1 MGVLRMLK
9 KKIWDNRTLSIIWL
23 IGAYFVSV
31 AFMVL
36 YGKNMV
42 DADMASEMV
51 LADFLNEGTGLE
63 SIISTKWFY
72 STELRVVALQP
83 VFRIGLYL
91 FPDNWH
97 MVRVF
102 ACAVL
107 MLFLAGS
114 YIFFAYS
121 SNLKRGAFW
130 IAGVLLMPFSGYY
143 WSMITYG
150 GYYAPLCISLL
161 LSFGFLL
168 RVAKSEKRYI
178 KIIFLILLAG
188 VSFVNG
194 LGGVRSLMNY
204 YVPMFA
210 AGIVL
215 WVSCVLGAQA
225 KERLRENKSE
235 LIRLSVP
242 IIVMLVCSGIGYLI
256 NSRIFSKS
264 YFFIAFSDEVIL
276 KDISIS
282 NILAVFS
289 DFFGIFGWQTGI
301 LIKEPVLV
309 SLRGIISF
317 VGLVLPVLIL
327 FSAIRLIFRWNR
339 LTNVQRYIVA
349 SFWLSV
355 LVSTLVYS
363 VVEFTGYG
371 GYGTIYWIPIMPFAF
386 MVLHVEGVTEKF
398 EFPILRRLGALGIAS
413 CILLCSY
420 ATLKGVNTQ
429 EPMTI
434 GSSEIVTI
442 SNWLKESGYKNGYA
456 TFWYSNIVTEHT
468 NGEIE
473 MWTVYE
479 VDYLTPQLWLQEKSH
494 AVEYPEGEV
503 FIIMP
508 ADKIVWYEDQ
518 AGGNLVFQTDNFRV
532 IGFEDISDL
541 NAAMGR

>member
-130 IAGVLLMPFSGYY
+130 IAGALLMPFSGYY

-264 YFFIAFSDEVIL
+264 YSFVAFSDEVIL

-289 DFFGIFGWQTGI
+289 DFFGIFGWQTGT
-301 LIKEPVLV
+301 LVKEPVLV

-339 LTNVQRYIVA
+339 LTIFQRYILA

-371 GYGTIYWIPIMPFAF
+371 GYGIIYWI
-386 MVLHVEGVTEKF
+386 T
-398 EFPILRRLGALGIAS
+398 
-413 CILLCSY
+413 
-420 ATLKGVNTQ
+420 TL
-429 EPMTI
+429 
-434 GSSEIVTI
+434 
-442 SNWLKESGYKNGYA
+442 
-456 TFWYSNIVTEHT
+456 F
-468 NGEIE
+468 
-473 MWTVYE
+473 
-479 VDYLTPQLWLQEKSH
+479 
-494 AVEYPEGEV
+494 
-503 FIIMP
+503 
-508 ADKIVWYEDQ
+508 
-518 AGGNLVFQTDNFRV
+518 
-532 IGFEDISDL
+532 
-541 NAAMGR
+541 